1 MSANLVPP
9 QVFVDTP
16 RPQRNNA
23 ADDFNGLISV
33 SLSNFVGQHQH
44 PKSPKA
50 RKSPSPR
57 ISPMA
62 SPRMMKK
69 K

>member
-1 MSANLVPP
+1 MSSNLVPP

-16 RPQRNNA
+16 RPHNKGSNSE
-23 ADDFNGLISV
+23 DFNGLISV
-33 SLSNFVGQHQH
+33 SLSNFVGQR

-57 ISPMA
+57 VSPMA
-62 SPRMMKK
+62 SPRPKK

>member
-1 MSANLVPP
+1 MSSNLVPP

-16 RPQRNNA
+16 RPHNQGSN

-33 SLSNFVGQHQH
+33 SLSNFVGDQRA
-44 PKSPKA
+44 KSPKP

-57 ISPMA
+57 VSPMA
-62 SPRMMKK
+62 SPRTKK

>member
-1 MSANLVPP
+1 MSSNLVPP

-16 RPQRNNA
+16 RPHNSGSS

-33 SLSNFVGQHQH
+33 SLSNFVGQR
-44 PKSPKA
+44 PKSPKP

-57 ISPMA
+57 VSPMA
-62 SPRMMKK
+62 SPRMKK